1 MKNKQIKIY
10 SDHIQKR
17 VEQLEN
23 EIDSNCLRIY
33 NNWKSA
39 LEEAYLEGIIEY
51 EQALMNYNTEVDCAN
66 STLYLELEH
75 IYKTCDPIKTID
87 LADVYICTTKQ

>member
-1 MKNKQIKIY
+1 MKNKQINIY
-10 SDHIQKR
+10 EDRIQKR
-17 VEQLEN
+17 IEDLDNQIN
-23 EIDSNCLRIY
+23 SNCLKIY
-33 NNWKSA
+33 NEWKSA

-75 IYKTCDPIKTID
+75 IYKTCVPVKTMD
-87 LADVYICTTKQ
+87 LADIYFCTTKQ